1 MTKKRN
7 RGNGSGSIFK
17 RRDDG
22 PYCIAWY
29 DSTGKRREHNT
40 LTTDKQTAERILADK
55 LADVALRRDGIID
68 ARQESLAIQSNRPIE
83 EHLADFEA
91 MMTARQRSED
101 HVKRSVAFVRE
112 VCSTAGFERPGDI
125 TADGMNRIMAA
136 MKAEGKAPRTIQG
149 RVVAA
154 KAFTK
159 WLTDHSKLAHDP
171 LRSVKRPSLKTDRRL
186 RRRMLLPA
194 EWPYLRAATLA
205 GGPRGGM
212 NPLERVAL
220 YAVAIQTGLRSGELR
235 SLTKADLYLAGEK
248 PYVRCKAEHTKNKQE
263 ARQYI
268 QADLAEE
275 LRRIGATKTPSAN
288 VFTMPDEWNVAD
300 MLRGDLAEARK
311 VWLDEVR
318 HDPEARALR
327 EQSDFLTVRNHQG
340 EMLDFHCLRHSC
352 GSWLALQGIQPNVIK
367 TVMRHSTIVLT
378 MDTYGHL
385 LPDQHAEA
393 VGGMA
398 KMMAGPLPL
407 AATGT
412 AGQTPAVRSAVGMRI
427 DAPVEAAS
435 CEAMR
440 NDDKPP
446 ALKFPVKDTAKHD
459 SAKEKPTGRG
469 GIRTHTPV
477 TQEGILSP
485 QCLPFHHA
493 ARIRTHSLS

>member
-29 DSTGKRREHNT
+29 DFTGKRREHNT

-68 ARQESLAIQSNRPIE
+68 ARLESLTIQSNRPIE
-83 EHLADFEA
+83 DHLADFEA
-91 MMTARQRSED
+91 MMIAHGSGVED
-101 HVKRSVAFVRE
+101 HVQAERYFFHVRRKF
-112 VCSTAGFERPGDI
+112 CTAAEFERPGDI
-125 TADGMNRIMAA
+125 TADGMNRIMAT
-136 MKAEGKAPRTIQG
+136 MKADGKAPRTIQG

-159 WLTDHSKLAHDP
+159 WLVDHSKLAHDP

-205 GGPRGGM
+205 SGPRGGM

-235 SLTKADLYLAGEK
+235 SLTKADLFLAGEK

-268 QADLAEE
+268 QADLAKE
-275 LRRIGATKTPSAN
+275 LRQIGATKLPSAN
-288 VFTMPDEWNVAD
+288 VFTMPDEWDVAD

-311 VWLDEVR
+311 AWLDEVK
-318 HDPEARALR
+318 HDPDARTKR
-327 EQSDFLTVRNHQG
+327 EESDFLTVRNHQG

-412 AGQTPAVRSAVGMRI
+412 AGQSPAVQSAVGMRKEPPSSANEC
-427 DAPVEAAS
+427 DT
-435 CEAMR
+435 MR
-440 NDDKPP
+440 DEDDKL
-446 ALKFPVKDTAKHD
+446 AQG
-459 SAKEKPTGRG
+459 EERKPLRIADICGTVQKMRVAAVGFEPTPQLPRRG
-469 GIRTHTPV
+469 
-477 TQEGILSP
+477 
-485 QCLPFHHA
+485 F
-493 ARIRTHSLS
+493 